1 MTIVPRRR
9 LLQSAGALLAAAA
22 LPHGAARAQ
31 DWPTK
36 PVRFIVPFPPGGPV
50 DTTARGMTAK
60 LAELWGQPALVDN
73 RAGAGGIL
81 GADVAKAAPADGYNF
96 FVCSIHHS
104 VLPSLKKQ
112 LPYDITKDF
121 VPVSFGA
128 MFPVILVVH
137 PSLPVKSVPELIAYA
152 KANPGKLSYSS
163 AGVGGG
169 THLSAE
175 LFKSM
180 AGVDLLHVP
189 YKGSAPAMTDLLGGV
204 VHMMFADAPTALPQM
219 RSGRVRPLA
228 VASPQPSALAPELPT
243 IAATVPGY
251 EAYSWAAVVAP
262 AGTPEAIVAKASAD
276 IVRALGDP
284 EVKQRLLEA
293 GAEAAPSTPEQ
304 FGAQLQAEIDKWAR
318 VIESAGIQAE

>member
-1 MTIVPRRR
+1 MTTITRRG
-9 LLQSAGALLAAAA
+9 LLLSGGALLAASA
-22 LPHGAARAQ
+22 LPRGARAQ
-31 DWPTK
+31 DWPSK
-36 PVRFIVPFPPGGPV
+36 AVRFIVPFPPGGPV
-50 DTTARGMTAK
+50 DTTARAMTTK
-60 LAELWGQPALVDN
+60 LAEFWGQPALVDN

-81 GADVAKAAPADGYNF
+81 GADVAAAAPADGYNF

-180 AGVDLLHVP
+180 AGVDMLHVP
-189 YKGSAPAMTDLLGGV
+189 YKGSAPAMTGWCWWS
-204 VHMMFADAPTALPQM
+204 APTTMPRRACP
-219 RSGRVRPLA
+219 SVRRA
-228 VASPQPSALAPELPT
+228 CFASAT
-243 IAATVPGY
+243 IAVIARRPR
-251 EAYSWAAVVAP
+251 P
-262 AGTPEAIVAKASAD
+262 A
-276 IVRALGDP
+276 DP
-284 EVKQRLLEA
+284 RSCRDRL
-293 GAEAAPSTPEQ
+293 
-304 FGAQLQAEIDKWAR
+304 
-318 VIESAGIQAE
+318 GIQRQGDAETRPRQRPVHQFQRAVHPLHDDVADVQPQTQPR